1 MIMAKKKVNAKK
13 AAQKLND
20 AIKANTKY
28 AEEPTVVADSPA
40 PRSSNDIIQELIDN
54 E

>member
-1 MIMAKKKVNAKK
+1 MAKKKVNAKK

-20 AIKANTKY
+20 AIKANTKH